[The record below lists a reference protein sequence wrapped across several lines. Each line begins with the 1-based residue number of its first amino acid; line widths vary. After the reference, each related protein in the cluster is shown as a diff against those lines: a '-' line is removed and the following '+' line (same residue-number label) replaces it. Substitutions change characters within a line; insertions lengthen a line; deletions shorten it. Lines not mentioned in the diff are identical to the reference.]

1 MGFGN
6 IFKFVQ
12 GTTTYNK
19 HEGHSWYFR
28 YLNFVLKI
36 TKSRGLVTWDPRNNK
51 HHEKSTKVG
60 LKKVLQ
66 LHKVGDIKV
75 QMMTELKIKL
85 NSFNQAVNGDV
96 DNIDSTQ
103 ATFSQAIL
111 FKLVTALLHLIQK
124 PY

>member
-12 GTTTYNK
+12 GRTTYNK

-60 LKKVLQ
+60 LQKVLQ

-85 NSFNQAVNGDV
+85 NSFNQAVMV
-96 DNIDSTQ
+96 MSIILTQ
-103 ATFSQAIL
+103 HKQFSQAIL
-111 FKLVTALLHLIQK
+111 FKFVTELLHLIQK